1 MEQKIVYFDKPGVDN
16 MEETLKIAK
25 KRAKE
30 LGIKTIVVAST
41 LGNTGARAVE
51 VFKGMKVVVVTHSAG
66 FHGPNTQELIEE
78 NREKI
83 IKNGGTI
90 FTATH
95 LFSGVGAAMRK
106 KFSTYLLGDIV
117 ANTLRLLGQGMK
129 VVVEITVMAADA
141 GLIRTD
147 EDVIAIAG
155 TGRGADYAVVARPV
169 NSGDF
174 FDLKSKEILCKPH
187 Y

>member
-16 MEETLKIAK
+16 MEETLRIAK
-25 KRAKE
+25 KRAQE
-30 LGIKTIVVAST
+30 LGIKTVVVAST

-51 VFKGMKVVVVTHSAG
+51 VFKGMNVVVVTHSAG
-66 FHGPNTQELIEE
+66 FHGPNTQELTEE

-83 IKNGGTI
+83 LKGGGAI

-155 TGRGADYAVVARPV
+155 TGRGADYAVVVKPV

-174 FDLKSKEILCKPH
+174 FDLKIKEIICKPH

>member
-1 MEQKIVYFDKPGVDN
+1 MEQKITYFDKPGVDN
-16 MEETLKIAK
+16 MEETLCIAK
-25 KRAKE
+25 RRADE

-51 VFKGMKVVVVTHSAG
+51 VFKGMKVVVVSHSAG
-66 FHGPNTQELIEE
+66 FHGPNTQELTGE
-78 NREKI
+78 NRKKIEKG
-83 IKNGGTI
+83 GGTI

-106 KFSTYLLGDIV
+106 KFTTYLLGDIV

-147 EDVIAIAG
+147 EDVITIAG
-155 TGRGADYAVVARPV
+155 TGRGADYAVVVKPV
-169 NSGDF
+169 N
-174 FDLKSKEILCKPH
+174 LRIKEILCKPH

>member
-1 MEQKIVYFDKPGVDN
+1 MEEKIVYFDKPGVDN
-16 MEETLKIAK
+16 MEETLQIAK
-25 KRAKE
+25 KRANE
-30 LGIKTIVVAST
+30 LGIKTVVVAST

-51 VFKGMKVVVVTHSAG
+51 VFKGMQVVVVTHSAG
-66 FHGPNTQELIEE
+66 FHGPNTQELTED

-83 IKNGGTI
+83 TKGGGII

-117 ANTLRLLGQGMK
+117 ANTLRLVGQGMK

-155 TGRGADYAVVARPV
+155 TGRGADYAVVVRPV

-174 FDLKSKEILCKPH
+174 FDLKIKEILCKPH
-187 Y
+187 F

>member
-16 MEETLKIAK
+16 MEETLRIAK

-66 FHGPNTQELIEE
+66 FHGPNTQELTEE

-83 IKNGGTI
+83 VKGGGTV

-117 ANTLRLLGQGMK
+117 ANTLRIVGQGMK

-147 EDVIAIAG
+147 EDIIAIAG
-155 TGRGADYAVVARPV
+155 TGRGADFAVVVRPV

-174 FDLKSKEILCKPH
+174 FDLKIKEILCKPH
-187 Y
+187 F